1 MNYTDKLRQ
10 VKEFIEDNFDDPVE
24 LVIALGLSVE
34 DIINLL
40 PDLKNTRLKMSR
52 TTLDQERLGKSR
64 KREVINNEMERD
76 WETEL
81 KDYELGQLS
90 VDNTER
96 GISDSVHGTGF
107 KP

>member
-1 MNYTDKLRQ
+1 
-10 VKEFIEDNFDDPVE
+10 
-24 LVIALGLSVE
+24 
-34 DIINLL
+34 
-40 PDLKNTRLKMSR
+40 MSR